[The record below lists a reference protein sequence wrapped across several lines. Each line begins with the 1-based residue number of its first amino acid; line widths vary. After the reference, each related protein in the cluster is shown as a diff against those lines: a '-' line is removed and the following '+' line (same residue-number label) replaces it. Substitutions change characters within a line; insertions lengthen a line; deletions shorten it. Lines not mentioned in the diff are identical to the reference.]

1 VANFIIKFTEI
12 KRKESAQEKNNEGIQ
27 KWITKTDNL
36 LAISKR
42 VMKSNF

>member
-1 VANFIIKFTEI
+1 MKSSVK
-12 KRKESAQEKNNEGIQ
+12 KVRKKKNNEGIQ